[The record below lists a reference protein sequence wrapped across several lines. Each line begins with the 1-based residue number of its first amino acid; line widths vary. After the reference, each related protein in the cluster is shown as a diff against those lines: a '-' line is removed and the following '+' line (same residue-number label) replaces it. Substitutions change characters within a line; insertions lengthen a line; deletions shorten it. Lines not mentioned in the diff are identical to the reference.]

1 MSTSRISKPARHSN
15 SVIRPSPSTSISS
28 KTELAR
34 AAMRKSHNVQLPL
47 EEVEVEAKAPC
58 VVSAKGAVDV
68 DAAAE
73 DAGSAAARLGTCAG
87 AEEDWTHPTYP

>member
-1 MSTSRISKPARHSN
+1 M
-15 SVIRPSPSTSISS
+15 
-28 KTELAR
+28 
-34 AAMRKSHNVQLPL
+34 QLPL

-73 DAGSAAARLGTCAG
+73 DAGSAAARIGTCAG